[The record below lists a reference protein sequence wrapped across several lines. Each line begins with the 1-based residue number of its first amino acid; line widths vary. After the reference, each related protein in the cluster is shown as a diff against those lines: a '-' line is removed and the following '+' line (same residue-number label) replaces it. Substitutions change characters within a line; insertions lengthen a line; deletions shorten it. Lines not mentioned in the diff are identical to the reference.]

1 MQHRLR
7 VDKQI
12 GPNYMSFI
20 RSTFKIQCH
29 GQVEG
34 RKIEKASPSKKMLQK
49 ARELYS
55 QQIKQLPNK
64 ELYWRQRQIF
74 YNNK

>member
-1 MQHRLR
+1 MPW
-7 VDKQI
+7 I
-12 GPNYMSFI
+12 G
-20 RSTFKIQCH
+20 
-29 GQVEG
+29 EG

-74 YNNK
+74 YNNKQPQNRNI